1 MYGLKRVVLVAAAIV
16 VLAGVG
22 LTSVFAADLDVSGRA
37 GPADA
42 PDSLWVA
49 VRPAGDQPFTFWA
62 AGQNGPGINWT
73 LPPGATLGETLWPK
87 LHLLGAGADPVLA
100 FAGDAVILQEI
111 NALPAGLTAQI
122 AVTMSYAVC
131 APDTGFCAAAEAN
144 GQLEPDGQP
153 GDADLFASARMA
165 AAPFRRAGI
174 MARAGGG
181 QFAMGLNKMRNKDAS
196 VARAF
201 FLPFTRGLLASE
213 GVLELQPFETGF
225 FSTVDGGPAL
235 EGGAGE
241 GISEISGLLVL
252 LNSDAATGN
261 QATETYLLRE
271 PNDFAKA
278 GAAADPVA
286 YGDNLSLVRAIL
298 FAVLGGM
305 ILNLM
310 PCVFPILAMKV
321 FALVRAASE
330 SQQAL
335 RREAWIYTAG
345 VMVSFLALAGLLIF
359 IRGLGQQVGW
369 GFQLQSP
376 VFIFFIS
383 IVLFLVGLNLLGV
396 FQMGNMLQNLGGKLA
411 MRGAKE
417 GPAGAFMTGVL
428 ATLVA
433 TPCTVPF
440 MAPAIGFALTQS
452 AAASL
457 GIFAGLGLGL
467 ALPYL
472 ALAYIPAIQRRF
484 PAPGPWMVS
493 FKEFLAFPMFATV
506 VWLVWI
512 LETQSGALGVIMVL
526 GALVLTG
533 LGLWLVRLLKDSA
546 APLRRGVAVVM
557 IVAVLAPMVVQG
569 ALPQVPRGGVQTQ
582 FSPDLG
588 IHSEV
593 YSEARLHQL
602 RTAGQPVFLH
612 FWASWCIICLMHE
625 NLVYSTDEFQA
636 FLRDNNVVFMEIDN
650 TLEDPETIRM
660 MERFGRSGQP
670 LDIFFPGDIGAPAYV
685 LPELYTTGKVL
696 ALMEPRL

>member
-1 MYGLKRVVLVAAAIV
+1 MAAAAIV
-16 VLAGVG
+16 VLAGMG
-22 LTSVFAADLDVSGRA
+22 GTSAFAADLELSGRTGSA
-37 GPADA
+37 NT

-49 VRPAGDQPFTFWA
+49 LRPAGDQPFTFWA
-62 AGQNGPGINWT
+62 AGQNGAEIDWT
-73 LPPGATLGETLWPK
+73 LPSGAALGETLWPQ
-87 LHLLGAGADPVLA
+87 LHLLKAGADPVLA

-111 NALPAGLTAQI
+111 KTLPAGLPSQI

-131 APDTGFCAAAEAN
+131 APDTGFCAAAEAG
-144 GQLEPDGQP
+144 GQLDPHAYT
-153 GDADLFASARMA
+153 GDAELFAAAFEA
-165 AAPFRRAGI
+165 AASFRRAGI
-174 MARAGGG
+174 MTRAGGG
-181 QFAMGLNKMRNKDAS
+181 QFTMGVNKNRNKD
-196 VARAF
+196 VRVERAF
-201 FLPFTRGLLASE
+201 FLPFTSGLLA
-213 GVLELQPFETGF
+213 GDGGLELGPFETGF
-225 FSTVDGGPAL
+225 FSTVDAGPAL
-235 EGGAGE
+235 EGDAVE
-241 GISEISGLLVL
+241 DISEIGGLLAL
-252 LNSDAATGN
+252 LNSGEVPGERAV
-261 QATETYLLRE
+261 ETYLLRE
-271 PNDFAKA
+271 PNDFARA
-278 GAAADPVA
+278 EANAEPVA
-286 YGDNLSLVRAIL
+286 YGNDLSLVRAIL

-321 FALVRAASE
+321 FALVRAAGK

-376 VFIFFIS
+376 VFIFFIA

-396 FQMGNMLQNLGGKLA
+396 FQMGNALQNLGGKLA

-452 AAASL
+452 ATASL

-472 ALAYIPAIQRRF
+472 ALAYIPAVQRRF

-533 LGLWLVRLLKDSA
+533 LGLWLVRLLKESA

-557 IVAVLAPMVVQG
+557 ILAVLAPMMVQG

-582 FSPDLG
+582 FSPDIG
-588 IHSEV
+588 IRSEV
-593 YSEARLHQL
+593 YSEARLRQV

-636 FLRDNNVVFMEIDN
+636 FLSDNNVVFMEIDN
-650 TLEDPETIRM
+650 TLEAPETIMM
-660 MERFGRSGQP
+660 MESFGRSGQP
-670 LDIFFPGDIGAPAYV
+670 LDIFFPGDVGAPAYV
-685 LPELYTTGKVL
+685 LPELYTTDKVL